1 MNRRILVALALAGS
15 TLVAG
20 SAVQAKSNGAWND
33 VPTGFEL
40 AKRTNK
46 PIITDFY
53 TDWCGWCKKMEHSTF
68 ENPSVEKVMT
78 DNFVLVRANA
88 EDGGSGER
96 LAHQY
101 KINGYPT
108 IMIFDPSGAPKG
120 KLIGY
125 QEAEPFKATLNKFL
139 GGAEIGSQE

>member
-1 MNRRILVALALAGS
+1 MNRRILVALAIAAS

-20 SAVQAKSNGAWND
+20 AAVQAKSSGNWND

-40 AKRTNK
+40 AKKTNK

-53 TDWCGWCKKMEHSTF
+53 TDWCGWCKKMERSTF
-68 ENPSVEKVMT
+68 ENPSVEKVMS

-88 EDGGSGER
+88 EDGGAGER

-101 KINGYPT
+101 RINGYPT
-108 IMIFDPSGAPKG
+108 IMFFDSSGAPKA
-120 KLIGY
+120 KLVGY
-125 QEAEPFKATLNKFL
+125 QEAEPFKDTMNKFL
-139 GGAEIGSQE
+139 AGGQVGNE